1 MAALSDSLE
10 NATEITLGNVF
21 MPQVLLC
28 PHGHE
33 WQPDGS
39 DPQARELVCPV
50 CGTAVLSDDATVVG
64 MRPDLS
70 AGTVLAGT
78 VLQDDPAS
86 QSPAPGATVCE
97 ADPQS
102 SDQSSDTLLAKD
114 GHADREQLDKTC
126 EVTGLARGSAASSAS
141 GTLEIAEL
149 QSGNPVDSQQQ
160 TVREPKHGRGR
171 AMPDPSATIQ
181 TADPSA
187 TQFEDLSGRTQPE
200 GKVAQAARLE
210 ATLATGQ
217 VSAEA
222 DRDEATGTM
231 SWGERAAS
239 DSETGSI
246 TVPQQRKKTA
256 PKPARES
263 IPGYEIMGELG
274 RGGMGVVYKALQKGP
289 NRIVALKMILA
300 GGHAEARDL
309 MRFRIEAEAVGRLQH
324 PNIVQVYEVGEQDGL
339 PYFSLEY
346 VDGGSLLAKVAGT
359 PQPAR
364 DAAKTVQA
372 LAQAMD
378 YAHRRG
384 IMHRDLKPANI
395 LLTSDGVPKITDF
408 GLAKRFDE
416 DASQTRTGAILGTPS
431 YMAPEQAAGKSKD
444 VGPPADIYALGSIL
458 YELLTGRPP
467 FRGETV
473 LDTIKMV
480 QSVEPLPPTRLHAKV
495 PRDLETI
502 CLKALNK
509 EPRKRYE
516 SAGLLA
522 EDLRRFLDGEP
533 ILARPTPLWEHAW
546 KWTRRRP
553 AVAALIAVSTVAVLV
568 LSGFGYVLA
577 SRESQRATEAITLR
591 NAAEERRLEAE
602 AERNR
607 AQEQE
612 KIAEQR
618 REEAERQRE
627 RADKNFEQAIAAV
640 DAMLTRVGEEKLVHE
655 PRMEKVRR
663 DLLQKALRFYERFRD
678 TQGDSLY
685 LLLQTGRAQQRVGDI
700 QQLLGEKAAAEKAF
714 RSAIDFFTDL
724 TRKLPNQAEIMRNLS
739 ASYAKLSLLLQE
751 TGRRQEADQ
760 VFQKS
765 LDLKLQL
772 VARYPNSPDF
782 RYDLATSFQNRA
794 LLLQTY
800 QDLSDADED
809 YRRAV
814 DLFGQLAS
822 DSPDVV
828 SYQQEL
834 ARATL
839 NYAVLLHTTNRSRKA
854 EELFQKA
861 TDVLVKLVA
870 RSPENEEFQ
879 KELGRAY
886 KNLGVVK
893 QMTGNVRD
901 AERNYRAAIETFGK
915 LAENFPTVPEH
926 RQELAA
932 ATTNLSNLLDA
943 TKRPEEAEKLTL
955 QALDLQT
962 KLASDFPTVPGY
974 RQELARSLNAY
985 GILLAGT
992 SRAYQAEDAWRRAI
1006 SIQKQLAS
1014 EFPKE
1019 PAYRQELGRS
1029 HMNLGILL
1037 AGQNHLERAEEEYR
1051 AAVSIQEQ
1059 LESEAPTVAA
1069 NREDLLS
1076 SYSNLG
1082 SLLNALGR
1090 RREAEEVLRKIAA
1103 LQERQLASSPKSAG
1117 QESALGS
1124 TLSNLAKFQL
1134 EANKL
1139 AEARRYLQD
1148 AIKHQRIALAANTKN
1163 TKYRRELLTSYLGLV
1178 DVHVQLDE
1186 HAEAAQAIA
1195 ELNKLLPAGSPELP
1209 SAAALLVRCA
1219 TSAEKDSKLPEPKR
1233 KELTRSYSDQAM
1245 QLLEQA
1251 VAGGYK
1257 DVNQLKNAEDFR
1269 QLRSREDFKKLVASL
1284 ESKKPTGS
1292 K

>member
-1 MAALSDSLE
+1 
-10 NATEITLGNVF
+10 

-33 WQPDGS
+33 WAPDPS
-39 DPQARELVCPV
+39 DPKRPELVCPV

-64 MRPDLS
+64 MRPDVS

-78 VLQDDPAS
+78 VLQDDSGS
-86 QSPAPGATVCE
+86 QSASPGATVCDSN
-97 ADPQS
+97 AQS
-102 SDQSSDTLLAKD
+102 PDQSSDTLLAKV
-114 GHADREQLDKTC
+114 GRANGEQLDKTC
-126 EVTGLARGSAASSAS
+126 EVSGLALGNAQSSGS
-141 GTLEIAEL
+141 GTLEIPGL
-149 QSGNPVDSQQQ
+149 DSRGPVDSQEQ
-160 TVREPKHGRGR
+160 TVREPRHGHGRR
-171 AMPDPSATIQ
+171 QFDPSATVQ
-181 TADPSA
+181 AADPSA
-187 TQFEDLSGRTQPE
+187 TQFEDLSGRTQAE
-200 GKVAQAARLE
+200 GAAQAQSARLE
-210 ATLATGQ
+210 ATLATPDA
-217 VSAEA
+217 SAEA
-222 DRDEATGTM
+222 DDEATGTM
-231 SWGERAAS
+231 SWGDRAAS
-239 DSETGSI
+239 QSETGSI
-246 TVPQQRKKTA
+246 TIPQKRKKAA

-289 NRIVALKMILA
+289 NRVVALKMILA

-346 VDGGSLLAKVAGT
+346 VDGGSLLGKVAGT

-364 DAAKTVQA
+364 EAAKTVQA

-431 YMAPEQAAGKSKD
+431 YMAPEQAAGKSKE

-480 QSVEPLPPTRLHAKV
+480 QSAEPLPPTRLHAKV

-509 EPRKRYE
+509 EPHKRYE

-522 EDLRRFLDGEP
+522 EDLRRFLTGEP

-546 KWTRRRP
+546 KWTKRRP
-553 AVAALIAVSTVAVLV
+553 AVAALIGVSTAAVV
-568 LSGFGYVLA
+568 VVSVFGYVLA
-577 SRESQRATEAITLR
+577 SRESQRAEEAIVLR

-602 AERNR
+602 VQQNR
-607 AQEQE
+607 AQEQT
-612 KIAEQR
+612 KLAEER
-618 REEAERQRE
+618 RTEAESQRE
-627 RADKNFEQAIAAV
+627 RADKNFQQALAAV
-640 DAMLTRVGEEKLVHE
+640 DAMLTRVGEEKLMHE

-663 DLLQKALRFYERFRD
+663 DLLQKALRFYERFRE

-685 LLLQTGRAQQRVGDI
+685 LLLQTGRAHQRVGDI
-700 QQLLGEKAAAEKAF
+700 QQLLGEKGAAEKAF
-714 RSAIDFFTDL
+714 RAAIDFFTDL
-724 TRKLPNQAEIMRNLS
+724 TRKLPNQAEIMQELGK
-739 ASYAKLSLLLQE
+739 SYAKLSLLLQE
-751 TGRRQEADQ
+751 IGRRQEADET
-760 VFQKS
+760 FQKS
-765 LDLKLQL
+765 LDLKTQL
-772 VARYPNSPDF
+772 VARYPNTADF
-782 RYDLATSFQNRA
+782 RYDVAASYQNRA
-794 LLLQTY
+794 LMLQTHNE
-800 QDLSDADED
+800 LSGAEED

-814 DLFGQLAS
+814 EIFGQLAS
-822 DSPDVV
+822 DSPEVQ

-834 ARATL
+834 ARTNV
-839 NYAVLLHTTNRSRKA
+839 NYAVLMHTTNRSRKA

-861 TDVLVKLVA
+861 MDVLVKLVA
-870 RSPENEEFQ
+870 RAPENEEFQ
-879 KELGRAY
+879 RELGRVY
-886 KNLGVVK
+886 LNFGVVK
-893 QMTGNVRD
+893 QMNGKVVD
-901 AERNYRAAIETFGK
+901 AEKNYRAAMETFAK
-915 LAENFPTVPEH
+915 LAEDFPTVPEY
-926 RQELAA
+926 RQQLAA
-932 ATTNLSNLLDA
+932 ATTNLSNLLKI
-943 TKRPEEAEKLTL
+943 TNRQEEAEKLVL

-962 KLASDFPTVPGY
+962 KLARDFPSVPGY
-974 RQELARSLNAY
+974 RQELARALNDY

-992 SRAYQAEDAWRRAI
+992 NRAYQAEDAWSRAI

-1029 HMNLGILL
+1029 HMNFGILL
-1037 AGQNHLERAEEEYR
+1037 AGQNHLERAEQEYR

-1082 SLLNALGR
+1082 SLLTALGR
-1090 RREAEEVLRKIAA
+1090 RQDAEKVLLQIAA
-1103 LQERQLASSPKSAG
+1103 LQERQLASSPKSAR
-1117 QESALGS
+1117 QENALGG
-1124 TLSNLAKFQL
+1124 TLSGLAKLQI

-1148 AIKHQRIALAANTKN
+1148 AIKHQRIALAANVKN
-1163 TKYRRELLTSYLGLV
+1163 TKYRQELLTSYLGLV

-1195 ELNKLLPAGSPELP
+1195 DLRKLLPAGSPELP
-1209 SAAALLVRCA
+1209 TAAALLVRCA

-1233 KELTRSYSDQAM
+1233 KELARSYNDQAM
-1245 QLLEQA
+1245 QLLQEA
-1251 VAGGYK
+1251 VNGGYK
-1257 DVNQLKNAEDFR
+1257 DVNHLKNAEDFR

-1284 ESKKPTGS
+1284 EAKNPVGPK
-1292 K
+1292 